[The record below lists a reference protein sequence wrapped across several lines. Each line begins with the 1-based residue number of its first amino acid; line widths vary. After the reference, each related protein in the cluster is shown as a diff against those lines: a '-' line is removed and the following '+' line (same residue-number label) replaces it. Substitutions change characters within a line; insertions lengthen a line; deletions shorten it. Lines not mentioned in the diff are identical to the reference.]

1 MSRIAVPARLG
12 DDGTVQDPERW
23 QRVHWHG
30 DHWRRDHWRRDH
42 WHRGPL
48 WLRQR
53 GGDGSPLRRD
63 PDDRLAGGVAAGVAA
78 WKGFN
83 VTAVRIV
90 FVLIS
95 LAGGWFVPV
104 YVAGW
109 LFIPAAGEQASIGS
123 KAGSDARGIRLA
135 IGLASLLILVLLAA
149 SALNGGWFVGWAWP
163 QVFSLA
169 GLVLIW
175 RNAPPEEQ
183 ATLRR
188 LVEPLETAAGSSTRG
203 KWSAL
208 RLVLAT
214 ALLVGGVGWLFS
226 AHKKLA
232 LLQPLGGILL
242 VTAAIVLVLGP
253 WWLRIARD
261 LMLERQ
267 AKVRAEERVEI
278 AARVHDSVLQTLALI
293 QRRADD
299 PQKVVQ
305 LARMQ
310 ERELRSWLFEG
321 RDPNEAEA
329 QLTFAGG
336 VRQIQQDVEAT
347 YGVPVEA
354 VTVGDCELDD
364 NLNALLAAAREA
376 TVNAAKWSGAS
387 VISLFAEVEPG
398 AVSIVVRDRGKGFD
412 PVAVP
417 ADRKGLAESVHGR
430 MTRRGGTATV
440 TSTPGEGTKVTL
452 KMGRSMPRGGL
463 GGSPPRDS
471 TGSRA

>member
-12 DDGTVQDPERW
+12 DDGTVEDPERW
-23 QRVHWHG
+23 H
-30 DHWRRDHWRRDH
+30 RDH
-42 WHRGPL
+42 WHRGPF
-48 WLRQR
+48 WLRHR
-53 GGDGSPLRRD
+53 DGNGGPLRRD
-63 PDDRLAGGVAAGVAA
+63 PTDRLGGGVAAGVAA

-83 VTAVRIV
+83 VTTVRIV
-90 FVLIS
+90 FVLIAMVS
-95 LAGGWFVPV
+95 TGWFVPV

-109 LFIPAAGEQASIGS
+109 LLIPAADADGSI
-123 KAGSDARGIRLA
+123 ATRARSDARGIRLA
-135 IGLASLLILVLLAA
+135 VGLSSLVILLLLAA
-149 SALNGGWFVGWAWP
+149 GALNGGWLVGWAWP
-163 QVFSLA
+163 QVFSVA

-175 RNAPPEEQ
+175 RNAPQEEQ

-188 LVEPLETAAGSSTRG
+188 LVEPFETAAGSA
-203 KWSAL
+203 KWTAF
-208 RLVLAT
+208 RLVLAG
-214 ALLVGGVGWLFS
+214 ALLLGGVGWLFS
-226 AHKKLA
+226 AHKSLA
-232 LLQPLGGILL
+232 LLRPLGGVVL
-242 VTAAIVLVLGP
+242 VIAAIVLVLGP

-261 LMLERQ
+261 LVLERQ
-267 AKVRAEERVEI
+267 AKVRAEERVDI

-299 PQKVVQ
+299 PQKVIQ

-321 RDPNEAEA
+321 RDPNETEA
-329 QLTFAGG
+329 DLTLAGG
-336 VRQIQQDVEAT
+336 IRQLQQDIESR

-398 AVSIVVRDRGKGFD
+398 EVSLVVRDRGKGFD
-412 PVAVP
+412 PEAVP

-430 MTRRGGTATV
+430 MTRRGGRATV
-440 TSTPGEGTKVTL
+440 TSALGEGTKVTL
-452 KMGRSMPRGGL
+452 KMARTAV
-463 GGSPPRDS
+463 PPRPN
-471 TGSRA
+471 TPSRT